1 MRALSVGRTLPA
13 LAVVGLLLV
22 SACSEDIQYVEREP
36 FNPPPDS
43 ASGFLGYYAVDED
56 PAVGM
61 NQTTCGNC
69 HADID
74 ASWAHTAHAD
84 AWEGL
89 QSSSHAASYC
99 EPCHTISEN
108 GNALEGLVGY
118 PALVA
123 DSTNL
128 PDSLVLAV
136 YHDVQCE
143 SCHGPGNDHVA
154 TPEATTP
161 LASIAADTGLTVGC
175 GECHEGTHHPFVEQW
190 AMSRHG
196 NVSGY
201 PSGRDDC
208 KQCHEGR
215 RALQVQFSENA
226 DYLEKDG
233 SENMDIVCA
242 VCHDPHSET
251 YGAQLR
257 APIDVGT
264 TDNLCIKCH
273 NNRPTPSQTSHGFHA
288 AQGPLV
294 LGENIGWLPDSL
306 EWPMFGAAH
315 FHGDPDANERMCATC
330 HVETFTTDDGFHS
343 VGHLFEAIPCVDA
356 DGVPV
361 AGGNCD
367 LDDRRFDACA
377 DCHGST
383 ENAQYKF
390 ELFNEELT
398 GYLMSIWTD
407 VNDDHILDASDTGL
421 LVRIGLQEGFTILD
435 QTDDDFTVAEG
446 ILFNAQ
452 LAHTGETPWF
462 GSLDLPVGVDD
473 TGAVVYQ
480 HLGTH
485 PASGSGMHNP
495 TLLRAL
501 LQASLAAGASHYNV
515 APPAGVNLQLAPDAP
530 IVRKSQ

>member
-1 MRALSVGRTLPA
+1 M
-13 LAVVGLLLV
+13 
-22 SACSEDIQYVEREP
+22 SACSEDIQYVERPP

-56 PAVGM
+56 PAVGR

-84 AWEGL
+84 AWESL

-99 EPCHTISEN
+99 EACHTISEN
-108 GNALEGLVGY
+108 GNPTVGVVGY

-154 TPEATTP
+154 TPEATQP
-161 LASIAADTGLTVGC
+161 LASAYTGTGLTTGC
-175 GECHEGTHHPFVEQW
+175 GECHEGSHHPFVEQW
-190 AMSRHG
+190 EVSKHNTGSGFSRG
-196 NVSGY
+196 NRSGC
-201 PSGRDDC
+201 DE
-208 KQCHEGR
+208 CHNGKG
-215 RALQVQFSENA
+215 ALVQQFGETAN
-226 DYLEKDG
+226 YLEKDDG
-233 SENMDIVCA
+233 EVMTHTCV
-242 VCHDPHSET
+242 VCHDPHSEEVPH
-251 YGAQLR
+251 QLR
-257 APIDVGT
+257 APLNEGT
-264 TDNLCIKCH
+264 ARNLCIKCH
-273 NNRPTPSQTSHGFHA
+273 NRRPTPSQTSHGFHA

-306 EWPMFGAAH
+306 EWPMFGATH
-315 FHGDPDANERMCATC
+315 FHGDPEVNERMCATC
-330 HVETFTTDDGFHS
+330 HVEMFTTDDGFHS
-343 VGHLFEAIPCVDA
+343 VGHLFEAIPCVDG

-367 LDDRRFDACA
+367 LDDRRFNACA
-377 DCHGST
+377 DCHGT
-383 ENAQYKF
+383 AENAQYKF

-421 LVRIGLQEGFTILD
+421 LVRIGLQEGFTVLD

-446 ILFNAQ
+446 VLFNAQ
-452 LAHTGETPWF
+452 LAHTHETPWF
-462 GSLDLPVGVDD
+462 EGFDLPVGVDD

-485 PASGSGMHNP
+485 AASGSGMHHP

-501 LQASLAAGASHYNV
+501 MQASLAAGANHYQV
-515 APPAGVNLQLAPDAP
+515 APPAGLNLQLAPDAP
-530 IVRKSQ
+530 LVRKNH